1 MNLATKDIK
10 HNLGRFSLTTVGIG
24 LLLMVVMGMGGIYRG
39 LVQEATLI
47 VDRIKA
53 DLWIVQKNTRG
64 PFAEMS
70 QMPRDVADR
79 ALAVPGVE
87 TSFGFVSY
95 TVQRSYGG
103 KPLRLTLQGLD
114 WPADRG
120 LWLPIAAG
128 RGLSQA
134 HYEMVVDKTAGLQL
148 GDRVKL
154 GKDTYTVAGIT
165 KNMTSPSGDAMA
177 FMTLADVQAVQFDR
191 SPEAIRI
198 ERTARVNRLF
208 SLNLGQIQPQLS
220 EIAGGFSSQIPALG
234 TSMISAVLVR
244 VKPSYNIEAVAK
256 QIESW
261 PDVSVYTDDGQK
273 QLLLKGF
280 VDRSRRQL
288 GLFKA
293 LLLIISTVIMAL
305 ILYTLTLDK
314 VHDIAML
321 KLIGARNSVALGL
334 IMQQALLLGGIGFC
348 IAYILGQRLFP
359 YFPRRVVLV
368 NYDLYTLALIVFV
381 ISILSSLLGIWRA
394 MRADPSEI
402 LS

>member
-1 MNLATKDIK
+1 MNLATKDIG
-10 HNLGRFSLTTVGIG
+10 HNLARFSLTTVGIG

-39 LVQEATLI
+39 LVKEATLI
-47 VDRIKA
+47 VDRVGA
-53 DLWIVQKNTRG
+53 DIWIVQKDTRG

-70 QMPRDVADR
+70 RIPRDLEDR
-79 ALAVPGVE
+79 TLPVPGVE

-95 TVQRSYGG
+95 TVQRSYKG

-114 WPADRG
+114 WPLDRG

-128 RGLSQA
+128 RGLGQA
-134 HYEMVVDKTAGLQL
+134 HYEMVVDKTSGLQV
-148 GDRVKL
+148 GDKLKL
-154 GKDTYTVAGIT
+154 GKDIYTVVGLT
-165 KNMTSPSGDAMA
+165 KGMTSPSGDAMV
-177 FMTLADVQAVQFDR
+177 FMALTDAQAVQFDM
-191 SPEAIRI
+191 SPESIRI

-208 SLNLGQIQPQLS
+208 NIDLGQTQPQLS
-220 EIAGGFSSQIPALG
+220 ERAGGLSSGIPALG
-234 TSMISAVLVR
+234 TSMISAVLVK
-244 VKPSYNIEAVAK
+244 VKPGYDVDAVAK
-256 QIESW
+256 QIGSW
-261 PDVSVYTDDGQK
+261 PEVSVYTEDGQK
-273 QLLLKGF
+273 QLLLNGF

-321 KLIGARNSVALGL
+321 KLIGARTSVILGL
-334 IMQQALLLGGIGFC
+334 IMQQAILLGVIGYC
-348 IAYILGQRLFP
+348 IAYILGQWIFP
-359 YFPRRVVLV
+359 YFPRQVVLV
-368 NYDLYTLALIVFV
+368 SYDLYLLAIIVLV